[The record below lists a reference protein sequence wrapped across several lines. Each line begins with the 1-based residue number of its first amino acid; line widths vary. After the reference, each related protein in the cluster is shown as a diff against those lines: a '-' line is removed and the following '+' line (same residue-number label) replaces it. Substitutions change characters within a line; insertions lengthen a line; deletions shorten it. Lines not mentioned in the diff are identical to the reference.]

1 MERTYIENGRRS
13 TSKESTRWN
22 PCRKEKPRST
32 VEKME
37 RRTGLN
43 KPPAYMKRRRRFRWC
58 GAEEETSAHIL
69 CKCEAVVVLRHS
81 YLGSFFLDPEDVRSL
96 SMGAIRNRSKRT
108 GMT

>member
-13 TSKESTRWN
+13 TSKENTRRN

-43 KPPAYMKRRRRFRWC
+43 KPPAYMKRRRREEDNIFNFRVHFSSSESEDFYISRKSSVFWN
-58 GAEEETSAHIL
+58 A
-69 CKCEAVVVLRHS
+69 
-81 YLGSFFLDPEDVRSL
+81 FLYPW
-96 SMGAIRNRSKRT
+96 IT
-108 GMT
+108 